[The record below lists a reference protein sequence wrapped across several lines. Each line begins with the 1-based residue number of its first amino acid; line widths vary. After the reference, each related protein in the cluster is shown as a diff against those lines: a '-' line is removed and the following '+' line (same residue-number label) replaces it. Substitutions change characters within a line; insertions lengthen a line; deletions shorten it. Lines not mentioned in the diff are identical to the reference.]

1 MSGMTIGELAARFG
15 LEPHVLRHWE
25 SVGLL
30 LPTERVNG
38 RRRYRREQE
47 ARIALILGA
56 KAAGLS
62 LERIRQILQAPDRS
76 TRRKL
81 LLEHRAELDR
91 RQREL
96 DAARA
101 MVDHALT
108 CRAED
113 FTRCLDFRRIVRR
126 IEEGEAVR

>member
-1 MSGMTIGELAARFG
+1 TIGELAGRFG

-30 LPTERVNG
+30 LPAERVNG
-38 RRRYRREQE
+38 RRRYLPEQE
-47 ARIALILGA
+47 TRIAMILRA

-62 LERIRQILQAPDRS
+62 LERIRELLQAPDRS

-91 RQREL
+91 RRREL
-96 DAARA
+96 DVARE
-101 MVDHALT
+101 MIDHALS
-108 CRAED
+108 CRA
-113 FTRCLDFRRIVRR
+113 
-126 IEEGEAVR
+126 A